1 MSASASVLS
10 PKVDEAEVSGPPP
23 LPPKDTS
30 QSQRTS
36 LADLL
41 FQRQAE
47 QCGAPGLNLNLDFLS
62 GAPVDLNS
70 KVTESM
76 DPYWVKIIHDYSDR
90 SIRLGESKHIEEA
103 IISGIPADVKPLV
116 YLKTLQIRSIIDENS
131 YLGIVKRAK
140 LAGYEG
146 SSEDSPSDELTRTL
160 HYILKEVVSSN
171 EKDVD
176 KFGKSFATLIGN
188 SVFKLETLKE
198 EKMAILLKLNAL
210 LTRIS
215 WDAFTYKASRALEDT
230 SRDLFVHI
238 TSQGINLVN
247 IFKHL
252 MREFLSQSEVSDKIA
267 DFVIFEG
274 VDFMLRLLLAYF
286 QVNEHL
292 LTESA
297 GDSLNELLHSN
308 TVGQSLSDEFLTKA
322 TEVEFSIMK
331 YENEFHL
338 MHVNSI
344 SGNDNELINLKEANE
359 DLSLQITSQKSKL
372 DVLKNTTS
380 ELMTQQKE
388 YSERLE
394 KALLEKEGLS
404 KKAEELKSRY
414 SSLTMKENL
423 DNTVKANK
431 EISTINADLEAQIQV
446 LDEKV
451 SKLKAKLEKLT

>member
-10 PKVDEAEVSGPPP
+10 HKVEETEVSGPPP

-36 LADLL
+36 MADLL
-41 FQRQAE
+41 LQRQSE
-47 QCGAPGLNLNLDFLS
+47 QCSAPGLNLNLDFLS
-62 GAPVDLNS
+62 GAQIDLNS
-70 KVTESM
+70 RVTESM
-76 DPYWVKIIHDYSDR
+76 DPFWVKIIHDYSDR
-90 SIRLGESKHIEEA
+90 SVRLGDSKKLEEA

-131 YLGIVKRAK
+131 YAGIVKRAK
-140 LAGYEG
+140 LAGYER
-146 SSEDSPSDELTRTL
+146 SPDDSPSDEVTRTL
-160 HYILKEVVSSN
+160 NYILKEVVSSN
-171 EKDVD
+171 EKDGD
-176 KFGKSFATLIGN
+176 KFNKSFAILIGN
-188 SVFKLETLKE
+188 SVSLLETLKQ
-198 EKMAILLKLNAL
+198 EKLAILLKLNAL

-230 SRDLFVHI
+230 STELFVHI

-247 IFKHL
+247 VFKHL
-252 MREFLSQSEVSDKIA
+252 VKAFLSQSDVSNKIA
-267 DFVIFEG
+267 DFVVFEG
-274 VDFMLRLLLAYF
+274 VDFLLRLILAYF
-286 QVNEHL
+286 QVDQQL
-292 LTESA
+292 LTEKA
-297 GDSLNELLHSN
+297 GDSLNEFLHSDA
-308 TVGQSLSDEFLTKA
+308 VGQSLSDEFLRKA
-322 TEVEFSIMK
+322 TQVEFSLMK

-344 SGNDNELINLKEANE
+344 SGNDNELTNLKEANE

-394 KALLEKEGLS
+394 KALLEKEALS

-414 SSLTMKENL
+414 ASLTMKENL
-423 DNTVKANK
+423 DNTFKANK
-431 EISTINADLEAQIQV
+431 EISTINSDLEAQIQV
-446 LDEKV
+446 LEEKV